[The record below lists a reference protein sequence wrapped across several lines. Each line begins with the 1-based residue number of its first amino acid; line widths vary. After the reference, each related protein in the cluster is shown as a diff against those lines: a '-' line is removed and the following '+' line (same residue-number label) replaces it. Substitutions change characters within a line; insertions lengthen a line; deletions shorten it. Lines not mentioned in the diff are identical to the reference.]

1 MNLTY
6 AAFGIVVPNT
16 HLGWS
21 KIFKLP
27 KSHVEVAMEHKNSIV
42 NTKPIDHLDEDKWWG
57 IQLHQ

>member
-42 NTKPIDHLDEDKWWG
+42 NTKPIDHLDEDK
-57 IQLHQ
+57 